1 MRTFMPYP
9 FAHPAAI
16 LPLARPM
23 GRFAVPSALAI
34 GSIIPDG
41 WYLVPFLARDDSHSL
56 AGLAAF
62 CLPAGLLAYL
72 AFHLLLKD
80 PLVALLPRSI
90 ACRLAGALAQ
100 PLPRVPWRAVI
111 ASLLAGAAT
120 HIAWDALA
128 HERWVVNGFQLLQHA
143 STLAGTAVLV
153 AWLRRWLRTAAAS
166 RLPPGCLLSS
176 AARMAIVTLLVALSA
191 GWALA
196 AEPAG
201 LPGSAEEARATLRA
215 AGAAAAQAF
224 VLSAIG
230 YAMLWRL
237 PG

>member
-1 MRTFMPYP
+1 MPYP

-72 AFHLLLKD
+72 AFHLLLKE

-143 STLAGTAVLV
+143 STLAGAVILAWWGWRKVRAAPKAPPGSGMPVFFRACV
-153 AWLRRWLRTAAAS
+153 ALATLGAMTIAALWSADSWLAFDLPALRHLFRTAGLGALDGLA
-166 RLPPGCLLSS
+166 L
-176 AARMAIVTLLVALSA
+176 ALLVYCALFRRKM
-191 GWALA
+191 
-196 AEPAG
+196 P
-201 LPGSAEEARATLRA
+201 
-215 AGAAAAQAF
+215 
-224 VLSAIG
+224 
-230 YAMLWRL
+230 
-237 PG
+237 